1 MNMLYR
7 PRQAITQHRLRVTML
22 GLRGF
27 PDVQGGVEKHVE
39 NLSVRLAEL
48 GCDVEAIVRSPYM
61 SGKGG
66 RIWQDVTLHPIWSP
80 RIQGVETFVHT
91 FLGVLHAARTRP
103 DVLHIHAIGPA
114 FFTPLA
120 RLAGL
125 RVVVTHHSVNYHYEK
140 WNRLGRTILRLGE
153 RAGMVLA
160 QGRIAVSHGLAAH
173 VRGAYAVDVAVIPN
187 GIGRPPEMRS
197 TAALEAF
204 GLVPRRYVLH
214 VGRLDPEKCQADLIA
229 AFARARRPDWK
240 LAIAGGAEY
249 SDAYS
254 AAVKGAAENTAG
266 VVMLGHQTGTALAE
280 LYAHAGVFVMPSR
293 REGQP
298 IAVLEAISYGCPVL
312 LSDIPAHREI
322 GAAAAQY
329 FTVGDVAGLA
339 ERLSAAFDH
348 PPDRAATAA
357 DRERILQAHD
367 WRRIAEQTLD
377 VYLAVR
383 SRRFGAAS
391 AVPAKAHR
399 G

>member
-1 MNMLYR
+1 
-7 PRQAITQHRLRVTML
+7 
-22 GLRGF
+22 
-27 PDVQGGVEKHVE
+27 
-39 NLSVRLAEL
+39 
-48 GCDVEAIVRSPYM
+48 
-61 SGKGG
+61 
-66 RIWQDVTLHPIWSP
+66 
-80 RIQGVETFVHT
+80 
-91 FLGVLHAARTRP
+91 
-103 DVLHIHAIGPA
+103 
-114 FFTPLA
+114 
-120 RLAGL
+120 
-125 RVVVTHHSVNYHYEK
+125 
-140 WNRLGRTILRLGE
+140 
-153 RAGMVLA
+153 
-160 QGRIAVSHGLAAH
+160 

-254 AAVKGAAENTAG
+254 AAVKGAAEKTAG

-339 ERLSAAFDH
+339 ERLGAAFDH
-348 PPDRAATAA
+348 PPDRAANVA

-383 SRRFGAAS
+383 SRRSGAAFGRPRES
-391 AVPAKAHR
+391 A
-399 G
+399 